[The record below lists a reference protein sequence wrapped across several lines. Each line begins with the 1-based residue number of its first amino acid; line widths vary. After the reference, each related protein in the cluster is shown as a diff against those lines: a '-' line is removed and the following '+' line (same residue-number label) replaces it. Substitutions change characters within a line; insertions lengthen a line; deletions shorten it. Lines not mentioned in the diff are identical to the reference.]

1 MLASI
6 PRPAYG
12 PPKING
18 VHGIMALHRNFINGE
33 WLEGKGVRENLNP
46 SDLTDIVGEYAQA
59 DKAQTE
65 AAIAAAK
72 AAQPAWAAATPQ
84 VRADALEFIGTELLA
99 RKDEIGRLL
108 SREEGK
114 PLSNG
119 IAETMRAAQIFKF
132 FAQETLRVEGVAVS
146 SIRPGV
152 DVLITREAVGVVG
165 LICPWNFPIAI
176 PAWKMA
182 PALAFGNAV
191 VFKPADLVPG
201 SAWALSEIISRSGI
215 PKGVFNL
222 VMGRGSVVGQTML
235 DSADVNAISF
245 TGSVETGGKVAMACA
260 SRGAKFQLEMGG
272 KNPLVVLDDANLDL
286 AVAAALDGAF
296 YQTGQRCTAS
306 SRLIVQS
313 KVHDAFVERMVEGM
327 KKLKV
332 DNALAD
338 GTVIG
343 PVVDEAQ
350 MAQDERYIQIA
361 RDEGGQLAWG
371 GERLN
376 RDTKGYYL
384 SPALIV
390 GTKNDMRINREEVF
404 GPVASVIKVDSYDEA
419 LSVANDTAFG
429 LSSGIITT
437 SLKYAT
443 DFRKK
448 SAAGMVMINL
458 ATAGVDYHVPF
469 GGRKGSSYGAREQ
482 GRHAVDFYTA
492 IKTAYTLA

>member
-1 MLASI
+1 
-6 PRPAYG
+6 
-12 PPKING
+12 
-18 VHGIMALHRNFINGE
+18 MALHRNFINGE
-33 WLEGKGVRENLNP
+33 WLEGRGVRENLNP
-46 SDLTDIVGEYAQA
+46 SDLSDIVGEYAQA

-132 FAQETLRVEGVAVS
+132 FAQETLRVEGVAIASV
-146 SIRPGV
+146 RPGV
-152 DVLITREAVGVVG
+152 DVLVTREAVGVVG

-235 DSADVNAISF
+235 DSRDVNAISF

-332 DNALAD
+332 DNALAE

-361 RDEGGQLAWG
+361 RDEGGELAWG

-384 SPALIV
+384 SPALFT

-437 SLKYAT
+437 TLKYAT

>member
-1 MLASI
+1 
-6 PRPAYG
+6 
-12 PPKING
+12 
-18 VHGIMALHRNFINGE
+18 MALHRNFINGE
-33 WLEGKGVRENLNP
+33 WLEGRGVRENLNP
-46 SDLTDIVGEYAQA
+46 SDLSDIVGEYAQA

-65 AAIAAAK
+65 TAIAAAK

-132 FAQETLRVEGVAVS
+132 FAQETLRVEGVAIASV
-146 SIRPGV
+146 RPGV
-152 DVLITREAVGVVG
+152 DVLVTREAVGVVG

-235 DSADVNAISF
+235 DSRDVNAISF

-332 DNALAD
+332 DNALAE

-361 RDEGGQLAWG
+361 RDEGGELAWG

-384 SPALIV
+384 SPALFT

-437 SLKYAT
+437 TLKYAT